1 MGTTAPCSTGL
12 ANTGVLRLGNKCG
25 RRLWSAVPIVCGCD
39 VATEGGSGD
48 CTNLRAGAP
57 ESGGRGRKKRIGTL
71 RNGWEGSRILEIRW
85 KEGRSTI
92 DLLAF
97 YSFRAMGSSNSPF

>member
-1 MGTTAPCSTGL
+1 MWR
-12 ANTGVLRLGNKCG
+12 V
-25 RRLWSAVPIVCGCD
+25 VPIVCGCD
-39 VATEGGSGD
+39 VEIEGEIGD
-48 CTNLRAGAP
+48 CTNLRDGAP

-92 DLLAF
+92 NLVSLLF
-97 YSFRAMGSSNSPF
+97 IWSHG